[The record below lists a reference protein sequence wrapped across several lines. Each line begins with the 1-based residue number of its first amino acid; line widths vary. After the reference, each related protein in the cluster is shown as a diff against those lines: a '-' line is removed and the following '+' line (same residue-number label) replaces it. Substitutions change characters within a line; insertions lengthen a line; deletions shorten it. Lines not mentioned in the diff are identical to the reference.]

1 MKQGCIVEFINKTN
15 IVSAVI
21 LELNN
26 GKLKTL
32 TQFNEAVLIN
42 IKRIIFAEDNV
53 YINLS
58 RNNFEIANELAVIA
72 KKREKIAATISVK
85 KIWEKFKEQDIR
97 LPANRIAV
105 FYFVKPNMDSESAVI
120 RALFKDRLYFQYN
133 KNLFIPN
140 TKKKIKTKIIEK
152 QKQKE
157 EEEFIKYVSL
167 WLYKALTE
175 SNNSI
180 TDMTVGD
187 KNNRLIKILTSFYI
201 FEKKSPYHK
210 IVASILK
217 SYNLLKNLSQA
228 NNRQFDIFKIEGK
241 EAIFKA
247 FVKLKIW
254 SKDINLNLLKYKIS
268 ESFPKEAKKEAEDI
282 VDISNSLIF
291 KDYNNRKDLT
301 MLRPV
306 TIDGALTSDF
316 DDALSIEEDN
326 GNYILGVHISDAG
339 HFIKKNGAIDI
350 EAQKRASS
358 IYTPDQKISML
369 PNIISEDICSLKED
383 KTSHTIS
390 IMVKLDKNFVI
401 QKYDIIPGI
410 IKVHRRL
417 TYYDA
422 NLIINIDK
430 DLEIL
435 HKIGKAFR
443 ERRFAD
449 NAAHI
454 NLPEI
459 NIWVNENKD
468 ITVNK
473 IDKESPSRLLVS
485 EIMIAANM
493 LIGKFLQNNNMPAIF
508 RGQQEPHKR
517 FFTKFSDSLFKNWM
531 QRRHLSPFI
540 ISETPMRHS
549 GLGVSAYATATS
561 PIRKYYDLVNQ
572 RQIRAVF
579 NLETPYTK
587 QEIKSII
594 YDLETPMNAV
604 SKMQQER
611 NRYWLLRH
619 LETKVGEEQN
629 GLVIGKHYN
638 NYTTLLTDYMI
649 ICNIPVSHS
658 YRLKQEQEVT
668 VIISYVNAF
677 KNIIRCCLKL

>member
-15 IVSAVI
+15 IVSAIV
-21 LELNN
+21 LALDGRVLKMLN
-26 GKLKTL
+26 
-32 TQFNEAVLIN
+32 QFNEAISVN
-42 IKRIIFAEDNV
+42 TKRIIFTEDNA
-53 YINLS
+53 YIDLS
-58 RNNFEIANELAVIA
+58 RNHSEIASELEDIA
-72 KKREKIAATISVK
+72 KKREKIAGRISIK
-85 KIWEKFKEQDIR
+85 KIWEEFKDQHIR
-97 LPANRIAV
+97 LSANKIAA
-105 FYFVKPNMDSESAVI
+105 FYFDKPDMDCESAVI
-120 RALFKDRLYFQYN
+120 RSLFKDRLYFQFN

-140 TKKKIKTKIIEK
+140 TQKKIEAKIIEK
-152 QKQKE
+152 QKQKQ
-157 EEEFIKYVSL
+157 EEEFVKYASL
-167 WLYKALTE
+167 WLYNALIK
-175 SNNSI
+175 SNNNI
-180 TDMTVGD
+180 KGMTAGD
-187 KNNRLIKILTSFYI
+187 KNNRLIKKFASFYL

-210 IVASILK
+210 IVRDILK
-217 SYNLLKNLSQA
+217 GYNQIKNLSQA
-228 NNRQFDIFKIEGK
+228 ENREFDIFKIAGK

-247 FVKLKIW
+247 FIKLKIW
-254 SKDINLNLLKYKIS
+254 DKDINLNILKYEVS
-268 ESFPKEAKKEAEDI
+268 VSFAKEVQKEAEDI
-282 VDISNSLIF
+282 ANLSKSLIF

-316 DDALSIEEDN
+316 DDAISIEEDN

-339 HFIKKNGAIDI
+339 HFIKKNGAVDM
-350 EAQKRASS
+350 EAQKRGSS

-383 KTSHTIS
+383 KISHTIS
-390 IMVKLDKNFVI
+390 IMIKLDKNFTI
-401 QKYDIIPGI
+401 QKYDIFPGI

-417 TYYDA
+417 TYYDV

-435 HKIGKAFR
+435 YKIGEAFR

-459 NIWVNENKD
+459 NIWLDENKD

-493 LIGKFLQNNNMPAIF
+493 LTGKFLQDNNMPAIF

-517 FFTKFSDSLFKNWM
+517 FFTNFSDSLFKNWM

-540 ISETPMRHS
+540 LSDAPIRHS
-549 GLGVSAYATATS
+549 GLGVAVYTTATS

-572 RQIRAVF
+572 RQIKAVF
-579 NLETPYTK
+579 NLETPYTNA
-587 QEIKSII
+587 EIKNII
-594 YDLETPMNAV
+594 YDLETPMGAV
-604 SKMQQER
+604 SKIQQER
-611 NRYWLLRH
+611 NRYWLLKH
-619 LETKVGEEQN
+619 LETKIGEEKE
-629 GLVIGKHYN
+629 GLVIGKNYN
-638 NYTTLLTDYMI
+638 TYTTLLTDYMI

-658 YRLKQEQEVT
+658 YLLKQEQEVT

-677 KNIIRCCLKL
+677 KNIIRCYLKL